1 MIIWGLFH
9 TLPKK
14 KTNHQPAMMGLDFGL
29 FLLHIGRSESP
40 VYGKPEKWSVVKKKA
55 SFRLVKAQ
63 IFDDQGGKTMISPS
77 PPVVCSFSFEIFW
90 SPTDESFLNIFHDQ
104 ITVSTPLEFC
114 EITRRIQLN
123 AHFLR
128 WILGI
133 FPLPTPHRI
142 GWFWPILK
150 PDFQS
155 FPDQKNLWFPSMEN
169 PVFRIPRHQSIDPTR
184 LHRTPPEVDMK
195 SIDALREMKDKL
207 QTALKANGKQRRGRQ
222 TSMALEGVQWFSY
235 VFIINK
241 TYLYHYIYMFL
252 FN

>member
-14 KTNHQPAMMGLDFGL
+14 NQPSTSHDGLGLRPVFVTYRSQWISRLWKTWKMVGC
-29 FLLHIGRSESP
+29 
-40 VYGKPEKWSVVKKKA
+40 KKKA